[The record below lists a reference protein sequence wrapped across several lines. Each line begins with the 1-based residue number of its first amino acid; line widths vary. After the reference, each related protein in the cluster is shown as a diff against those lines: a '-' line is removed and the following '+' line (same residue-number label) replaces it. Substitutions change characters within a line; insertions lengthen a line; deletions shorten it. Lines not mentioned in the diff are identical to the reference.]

1 YTFISSCTE
10 LVNLLFAGL
19 WMTYMLQYRFFLS
32 GFLLCLFPL
41 ISYADDTATRLFERN
56 APLVYQVKVIDKA
69 SGNKSII
76 GSGFQV
82 TRSGVIAT
90 NYHVVSDYVLDTD
103 RYSIEI
109 LDHEDNSHRSS
120 LISFD
125 IVHDLALLQTE
136 GLDEQ
141 ELALSQ
147 QTLAQ
152 GNRIYSMGNP
162 NDLGM
167 TIVEGT
173 YNGLVEASR
182 YNKYLFSG
190 SLNPGMSG
198 GPVFDSDGDVIGI
211 NVSKGGEQI
220 SFLVPV
226 RHLVEL
232 MSHGYEPLSTDD
244 YNAHAVDY
252 LVNDQDIYYRS
263 LLDAEWLTR
272 DFIDFE
278 LPDKIDDS
286 LKCWGHSEDD
296 KDVRYQETHRHCKAE
311 DEIYLNSD
319 FYTGSFN
326 FDYISISSE
335 ELNTIQFYKL
345 LESNYSVSSFSN
357 SYDKQET
364 TNFAC
369 HTKFINIGSK
379 SEQHETPWKVTSCIR
394 AYVEYEGLYDAG
406 LIAMYADSSGGRH
419 DALRITLKT
428 SGISKQNIARL
439 HKKFM
444 DKVRWKH

>member
-1 YTFISSCTE
+1 
-10 LVNLLFAGL
+10 
-19 WMTYMLQYRFFLS
+19 MLQHRFLFF
-32 GFLLCLFPL
+32 GLLVYLFPFH
-41 ISYADDTATRLFERN
+41 SYADDTATRLFERN
-56 APLVYQVKVIDKA
+56 SPLVYQVKVIDKA

-82 TRSGVIAT
+82 SPSGVIAT
-90 NYHVVSDYVLDTD
+90 NYHVVSDYVLETD
-103 RYSIEI
+103 KYSIEV
-109 LDHEDNSHRSS
+109 LDHENNSLQSS

-125 IVHDLALLQTE
+125 IVHDLALLQTD
-136 GLDEQ
+136 GLDEHTL
-141 ELALSQ
+141 ELSQ
-147 QTLAQ
+147 ETLAH

-198 GPVFDSDGDVIGI
+198 GPVFNSDGEVIGV

-232 MSHGYEPLSTDD
+232 MSHGYQPLSTND
-244 YNAHAVDY
+244 YNAHAVSY
-252 LVNDQDIYYRS
+252 LVNDQDAYYRT
-263 LLDAEWLTR
+263 LLDAEWLTK
-272 DFIDFE
+272 DFLDFE
-278 LPDKIDDS
+278 LPDKIHDS

-296 KDVRYQETHRHCKAE
+296 KDVRYKETHRHCKTE

-326 FDYISISSE
+326 FNYISISSG

-345 LESNYSVSSFSN
+345 LESNYSISSFSN
-357 SYDKQET
+357 SDDKRET
-364 TNFAC
+364 TNFVC
-369 HTKFINIGSK
+369 NTKFINLGNEDEK
-379 SEQHETPWKVTSCIR
+379 HDAPWKVTSCIR
-394 AYVEYEGLYDAG
+394 AYIEYEGLYDAG
-406 LIAMYADSSGGRH
+406 LIAMYADSMDGRH
-419 DALRITLKT
+419 EALSITLNA
-428 SGISKQNIARL
+428 SGISKKNITEL
-439 HKKFM
+439 HKKFL
-444 DKVRWKH
+444 DKVKWKH

>member
-1 YTFISSCTE
+1 MI
-10 LVNLLFAGL
+10 NMLL
-19 WMTYMLQYRFFLS
+19 YRFCLS
-32 GFLLCLFPL
+32 VLLLGLFPSH
-41 ISYADDTATRLFERN
+41 SYADDTATRLFERN
-56 APLVYQVKVIDKA
+56 SPLVYQIKVIDQA

-82 TRSGVIAT
+82 SPSGVIAT
-90 NYHVVSDYVLDTD
+90 NYHVVSEYVLEKDK
-103 RYSIEI
+103 YSIEV
-109 LDHEDNSHRSS
+109 LDHENSSFQSS

-125 IVHDLALLQTE
+125 IVHDLALLQAD

-141 ELALSQ
+141 ALVLSEV
-147 QTLAQ
+147 TLAH

-167 TIVEGT
+167 SIVEGI

-198 GPVFDSDGDVIGI
+198 GPVFNSDGEVIGI

-232 MSHGYEPLSTDD
+232 MSHGYKPLSADE
-244 YNAHAVDY
+244 YNAHAIDY
-252 LVNDQDIYYRS
+252 LLDDQDVYYRS
-263 LLDAEWLTR
+263 LLDADWLTK
-272 DFIDFE
+272 DFLDFE

-286 LKCWGHSEDD
+286 LKCWGHSEADND
-296 KDVRYQETHRHCKAE
+296 IRYEETHRHCKTE
-311 DEIYLNSD
+311 DEIYLKSD

-326 FDYISISSE
+326 FNYISITSE
-335 ELNTIQFYKL
+335 ELNTIQFYTL
-345 LESNYSVSSFSN
+345 LESKYSISSFSN
-357 SYDKQET
+357 SDDKQET
-364 TNFAC
+364 TNFVC
-369 HTKFINIGSK
+369 NTEFVYLGGR
-379 SEQHETPWKVTSCIR
+379 SEQHDIPWKVTSCIR
-394 AYVEYEGLYDAG
+394 AYIEYEGLYDAG
-406 LIAMYADSSGGRH
+406 LIAMYADSTDGEH
-419 DALRITLKT
+419 EALMITLNT
-428 SGISKQNIARL
+428 SGISKQNITRL

-444 DKVRWKH
+444 GEVKWKH